1 MRSASCLRH
10 AKKRVDRLLHLRLLT
25 ATDTMTT
32 NQKSL
37 LKIAIV
43 LIISLSM
50 LFVPFEALG
59 APINPVQARVVA
71 LFLFAAL
78 MWILEPIPIWTTSTL
93 VIAIA
98 LLGISNQ
105 SLTFLRPDRYDKAEV
120 SAIVQDAIGADGA
133 VSSEFV
139 RQIQDSVNTRLTKKP
154 TVNEL
159 EVRMTLGFQIM
170 DFSEKAKKS
179 NDLAAAQ
186 QLRDA
191 HHRLYSPEISSR
203 IHGLKFVNL
212 MQQKT
217 TMATFADPII
227 ILFLGGFFLAA
238 AATKYRLDINLARV
252 MLRPFG
258 TNPKYV
264 MLGLMVVTAL
274 FSMFMSNTA
283 TAAMMLAILT
293 PVLSLFGPNDRGRAA
308 FALCIPVAANIGGIG
323 TPIGTPPN
331 AIALK
336 AMQDMGLSIT
346 FGKWMLFGV
355 PFVIVMLLVGWLILV
370 KMFPI
375 QQKELKLEVGGS
387 FLKTPK
393 AIVVYVT
400 FAVTIALWCFSENF
414 KLGLDSNTIAII
426 PIAVFAA
433 TKVITKDDL
442 KSMSW
447 DVLWLV
453 AGGFALGV
461 ALQETGLAK
470 DMIDAI
476 PFGTWNPT
484 VLMVGAGFIC
494 LFMAT
499 FMSHTATAS
508 LLMPILAGV
517 AGAMM
522 QSHSMDGAGAIGLLC
537 SIAFASSLGMALP
550 ISTPPNALAY
560 ATGLVEQKGMAIS
573 GTILCLLG
581 LFLTFV
587 LMYFL
592 QSIGFFAM

>member
-1 MRSASCLRH
+1 
-10 AKKRVDRLLHLRLLT
+10 
-25 ATDTMTT
+25 MTT

-59 APINPVQARVVA
+59 APINPMQARVVA

-120 SAIVQDAIGADGA
+120 SAIVQDAIGVGGA
-133 VSSEFV
+133 VSPELV
-139 RQIQDSVNTRLTKKP
+139 RQIQDSVNARLTKKP
-154 TVNEL
+154 TVNEQ

-170 DFSEKAKKS
+170 DSSEKAEKS

-191 HHRLYSPEISSR
+191 HHRLYSSEISAR
-203 IHGLKFVNL
+203 IHSLKFVNL

-375 QQKELKLEVGGS
+375 QQEELKLEVGGS

-426 PIAVFAA
+426 PIAIFAA

-517 AGAMM
+517 AGAMV

>member
-1 MRSASCLRH
+1 
-10 AKKRVDRLLHLRLLT
+10 
-25 ATDTMTT
+25 MTT

-59 APINPVQARVVA
+59 APINPMQARVVA

-120 SAIVQDAIGADGA
+120 SAIVQDAIGVGGA
-133 VSSEFV
+133 VSPELV
-139 RQIQDSVNTRLTKKP
+139 RQIQDSVNARLTKKP
-154 TVNEL
+154 TVNEQ

-170 DFSEKAKKS
+170 DSSEKAEKS

-191 HHRLYSPEISSR
+191 HHRLYSPEISAR
-203 IHGLKFVNL
+203 IHSLKFVNL

-258 TNPKYV
+258 TNPKFV

-484 VLMVGAGFIC
+484 VLMIGAGFIC

-517 AGAMM
+517 AGAMV

>member
-1 MRSASCLRH
+1 MRSASCPRH

-105 SLTFLRPDRYDKAEV
+105 SLTFLRPDRYNKAEV

-154 TVNEL
+154 TVNEQ

-170 DFSEKAKKS
+170 DFSEKAEKS

>member
-1 MRSASCLRH
+1 
-10 AKKRVDRLLHLRLLT
+10 
-25 ATDTMTT
+25 MTT

-120 SAIVQDAIGADGA
+120 SAIVQDAIGVGGA
-133 VSSEFV
+133 VSPELV
-139 RQIQDSVNTRLTKKP
+139 RQIQDSVNARLTKKP
-154 TVNEL
+154 TVNEQ

-170 DFSEKAKKS
+170 DSSEKAEKS

-426 PIAVFAA
+426 PIAIFAA

-517 AGAMM
+517 AGAMV

-581 LFLTFV
+581 LFLTFL

>member
-1 MRSASCLRH
+1 
-10 AKKRVDRLLHLRLLT
+10 
-25 ATDTMTT
+25 MTT

-59 APINPVQARVVA
+59 APINPVQSRVVA

-120 SAIVQDAIGADGA
+120 SAIVQDAIGVGGA
-133 VSSEFV
+133 VSPELV
-139 RQIQDSVNTRLTKKP
+139 RQIQDSVNARLTKKP
-154 TVNEL
+154 TVNEQ

-170 DFSEKAKKS
+170 DSSEKAEKS

-191 HHRLYSPEISSR
+191 HHRLYSSEVSAR
-203 IHGLKFVNL
+203 IHSLKFVNL

-426 PIAVFAA
+426 PIAIFAA

-517 AGAMM
+517 AGAMV